1 MNNAGIQPYGGQGPS
16 EGAHSLMVG
25 KHGWFPGTTLV
36 AGSHLGVGGKS
47 QGTRMKGL
55 KRGQAQMREPGRAE
69 GDLRRT

>member
-1 MNNAGIQPYGGQGPS
+1 
-16 EGAHSLMVG
+16 MVG
-25 KHGWFPGTTLV
+25 KRGWFPGTTLV

-47 QGTRMKGL
+47 QGIRMKGL